1 MTAVDLKSRPRRLRK
16 TQIVRNLVQETF
28 LHPSQFIAP
37 VFIHESTEP
46 ETKINSMP
54 GIYQFS
60 IDRAL
65 KHIEELQENKICSII
80 LFGIPG
86 LKDNKA
92 TQAWDNNGI
101 IQKAN
106 KAIKKNFPD
115 IILINDT
122 CLCEYMEHGHC
133 GITQKSESRE
143 RRTEKN
149 LSSQLP
155 ALSSEVLNDPT
166 LEILE
171 RVAVS
176 QAVSG
181 ADIIAPSGMMDGMV
195 ARIRESL
202 DQNGFQ
208 NVAIMSYAVKYAS
221 SFYGPFREAAESV
234 PKFGDRKSY
243 QMNPA
248 NKREAI
254 REALL
259 DEKEGADII
268 MVKPAL
274 PYLDIISQ
282 VKEKVNLPI
291 AAYNVSGEYAMVKAA
306 AQKGWLDEEKVELEM
321 LTSIKRAGA
330 DIIISYFAK
339 DVYRLIK
346 QRGNQSQNKPCAQI
360 VY

>member
-1 MTAVDLKSRPRRLRK
+1 MINADLKSRPRRLRK
-16 TQIVRNLVQETF
+16 TQIIRNLIQETI

-37 VFIHESTEP
+37 VFIHEGTEP
-46 ETKINSMP
+46 EIKINSMP

-60 IDRAL
+60 IDRTL
-65 KHIEELQENKICSII
+65 KYIEELQENKIYSII
-80 LFGIPG
+80 LFGIPE
-86 LKDNKA
+86 LKDSKA
-92 TQAWDNNGI
+92 SQAWDNYGI

-122 CLCEYMEHGHC
+122 CLCEYMDHGHC
-133 GITQKSESRE
+133 GIVRESGVR
-143 RRTEKN
+143 
-149 LSSQLP
+149 SQELV
-155 ALSSEVLNDPT
+155 VLNDPT

-171 RVAVS
+171 RTALS
-176 QAVSG
+176 QAESG
-181 ADIIAPSGMMDGMV
+181 ADIVAPSGMMDGMV

-202 DQNGFQ
+202 DQNSFQ
-208 NVAIMSYAVKYAS
+208 DVAIMSYAVKYAS
-221 SFYGPFREAAESV
+221 SFYGPFREAAEST

-274 PYLDIISQ
+274 PYLDIISL

-306 AQKGWLDEEKVELEM
+306 AQKGWLDEEKVVLEV

-339 DVYRLIK
+339 DILKILSKVNL
-346 QRGNQSQNKPCAQI
+346 
-360 VY
+360 